1 MKTSTV
7 FGPEDGR
14 NPEIIN
20 EKVVLAVFEMT
31 NTFVHN
37 PEVSERVQKALT
49 YADGR
54 ELFQRSMRTFSA
66 NNRIQEL
73 GKDIFKKCV
82 EWFEKADEK
91 SLQMHVEAHTAIYRA
106 RCKARSK
113 PLGQLDEL
121 RERAKKEREERER
134 IEIERHEADI
144 KVQRE
149 AAEAEVSCVC
159 VCVLGVFEWDIMY
172 A

>member
-1 MKTSTV
+1 MRYIVSGNDDASKASISKLANTSNV
-7 FGPEDGR
+7 RVIVKSLEVMEDGR

-73 GKDIFKKCV
+73 GKDILKKCV

-113 PLGQLDEL
+113 PIEQLDEL
-121 RERAKKEREERER
+121 RERAKKEHEE
-134 IEIERHEADI
+134 AM
-144 KVQRE
+144 Q
-149 AAEAEVSCVC
+149 
-159 VCVLGVFEWDIMY
+159 
-172 A
+172 